1 MTQDRDERLIYE
13 ALSQV
18 ETPEYD
24 ILTALEGT
32 ERGRKGRWPRRIFRR
47 VIVLAAVCAVLAVSA
62 GAVGASGL
70 WSAFFGPIPS
80 NAVST
85 IGVSQTAGEYTLT
98 LEDAIVDENG
108 AMLLLALSRAG
119 GGEIDPKA
127 SLCTHTLRARLL
139 LDDKPLGNGYFG
151 FEEPQLSADGTT
163 LYFCYEAQTGGMD
176 ANPLGKTLTFTA
188 DGVGYQLVGENGYY
202 SIDGGAPVSLAALTE
217 VPECTG
223 LNFTYRADTEKA
235 LQAAEAAGVSI
246 PLPKD
251 EEFPQF
257 AVLGAVMTDEGLAL
271 VLSQGTGRSG
281 DLRCSHVQCDAL
293 VDTRD
298 GTRYGLTGS
307 RGGDLPDG
315 TFANINFFEDCPSEA
330 EDLPYLELEVSYW
343 IDRVLSEE
351 PFSLTFRADK
361 SSAVTLPVEEPVT
374 IAGVELH
381 PTEIR
386 LSALSLLVFFD
397 NDMDAA
403 GFLYEDGSAP
413 VLTLKDGSVIETQWS
428 GGYGGGDGRCS
439 IRFRVEDSGQERFFF
454 DTSQI
459 ASIRFGGLEIP
470 IP

>member
-1 MTQDRDERLIYE
+1 MKRDQDERLIYE

-24 ILTALEGT
+24 ILTALE
-32 ERGRKGRWPRRIFRR
+32 RARQRPKRPWVRSAARR

-80 NAVST
+80 NAIST
-85 IGVSQTAGEYTLT
+85 VGVSQTAGEYTLT

-108 AMLLLALSRAG
+108 AMLLLALTRAG
-119 GGEIDPKA
+119 GGEIDPNA
-127 SLCTHTLRARLL
+127 SLRTNTLRARLL

-163 LYFCYEAQTGGMD
+163 LYFCYEARTGGMD

-188 DGVGYQLVGENGYY
+188 DGVGVQLY
-202 SIDGGAPVSLAALTE
+202 APDKYDAIPREVPVRLAALSQAPDYSQVE
-217 VPECTG
+217 LRDRSQLEA
-223 LNFTYRADTEKA
+223 L
-235 LQAAEAAGVSI
+235 LQAVAGQEIQI
-246 PLPKD
+246 PLSD
-251 EEFPQF
+251 EAFPRF
-257 AVLGAVMTDEGLAL
+257 YLLGAVMTENGLSI
-271 VLSQGTGRSG
+271 VVTQDNCRSG
-281 DLRCSHVQCDAL
+281 DLIANGVNFGAL
-293 VDTRD
+293 TDTRD
-298 GTRYGLTGS
+298 GTRYEI
-307 RGGDLPDG
+307 GGGYGAQLPDG
-315 TFANINFFEDCPSEA
+315 TFASLTWWRDCPLGP
-330 EDLPYLELEVSYW
+330 EDLPYLEAEISYSL
-343 IDRVLSEE
+343 DRLLSEE

-374 IAGVELH
+374 ISGVELH

-397 NDMDAA
+397 DMDTARA
-403 GFLYEDGSAP
+403 LNETGSAP

-428 GGYGGGDGRCS
+428 GSYGGADGRCS

-459 ASIRFGGLEIP
+459 SSIRFGSLEIP